1 MTVQIRGLSKAFNGA
16 AALAGVDFEV
26 QAGEVHA
33 LLGPNGAGKSTLI
46 RCLSGAV
53 APDTGEIAIGDDI
66 YTELTPKQAMEAG
79 VAVIYQN
86 MSLIPSLTVTE
97 NIFLGVEL
105 TRWGLVR
112 QAAERQRVDALLRD
126 LFGSAN
132 IDPDAKVSSLPFAS
146 RQLVEVAKALSR
158 GHVKLLILDEPT
170 AALTESEAQVIFHH
184 LRKLREHGLH
194 IIYITHR
201 LAEVFEIADR
211 VTVLRDGKVTLA
223 GQRVA
228 SLLET
233 DIVTAIAGEP
243 VAHPER
249 RSVAAA
255 ESVLVAKNLAG
266 TRFGPIDLEVAGG
279 EVVGLFGALGSG
291 RTELLE
297 TIYGSRRAT
306 GGQIF
311 VNGREVDPRKPAA
324 ALAEGIALVPADRLR
339 QALFGNLNAADN
351 ILLPSFARLARFG
364 FRRRRPERL
373 LFASAAAETSFP
385 TALAN
390 RRGAQLSGGTQQKLV
405 VGRWLRHARPVSV
418 LLMDEPTQGVDVG
431 TRTELYKI
439 ILRSAR
445 QQGRAVLF
453 ASSDHE
459 EVVALADRAIV
470 MKAGKAVAAFTRD
483 ALTEDNL
490 IHAAHLDKSSKPNGK
505 GREVLPGEIDA

>member
-1 MTVQIRGLSKAFNGA
+1 
-16 AALAGVDFEV
+16 
-26 QAGEVHA
+26 
-33 LLGPNGAGKSTLI
+33 
-46 RCLSGAV
+46 
-53 APDTGEIAIGDDI
+53 
-66 YTELTPKQAMEAG
+66 
-79 VAVIYQN
+79 
-86 MSLIPSLTVTE
+86 
-97 NIFLGVEL
+97 
-105 TRWGLVR
+105 
-112 QAAERQRVDALLRD
+112 
-126 LFGSAN
+126 
-132 IDPDAKVSSLPFAS
+132 
-146 RQLVEVAKALSR
+146 
-158 GHVKLLILDEPT
+158 
-170 AALTESEAQVIFHH
+170 
-184 LRKLREHGLH
+184 
-194 IIYITHR
+194 
-201 LAEVFEIADR
+201 
-211 VTVLRDGKVTLA
+211 
-223 GQRVA
+223 
-228 SLLET
+228 
-233 DIVTAIAGEP
+233 
-243 VAHPER
+243 
-249 RSVAAA
+249 
-255 ESVLVAKNLAG
+255 VLVAKNLAG

-339 QALFGNLNAADN
+339 QALFGNLDAADN